1 MEIDRKN
8 VVVTGGASGIGRA
21 LARRFAADGA
31 SVTIADVNGDRAR
44 ATAALVH
51 SDGDGDGGT
60 AIAIECDVRD
70 ERQVQGLVATAEQA
84 FGPIDLFCSNAGIAT
99 SGGPEAPDSQWTAAW
114 EVNFLG
120 QLYAVR
126 AVLPGMLER
135 GDGYLLHTSS
145 AAGLLT
151 TLGDAPYAVSKHA
164 VVALAEWMSITY
176 GDRGIRVSVLCPQG
190 VNTAMLKGA
199 SEHAAGQQV
208 MQVAD
213 VLEPEYVAQVV
224 VDGLASEQFLILPHP
239 EVLDYFQRKANDYD
253 RWLRGMRRL
262 QTRVDR
268 SMEPPEH

>member
-1 MEIDRKN
+1 MQVTGKN

-21 LARRFAADGA
+21 LSRRFAADGA
-31 SVTIADVNGDRAR
+31 SVTVADVNGDGAR
-44 ATAALVH
+44 ATAELI
-51 SDGDGDGGT
+51 DGAGGG
-60 AIAIECDVRD
+60 AIGVECDVRD

-99 SGGPEAPDSQWTAAW
+99 SGGPEAPDSRWTAAW

-135 GDGYLLHTSS
+135 GEGYLLHTSS

-176 GDRGIRVSVLCPQG
+176 GDRGIGVSVLCPQG

-199 SEHAAGQQV
+199 VEHAAGQQV

-213 VLEPEYVAQVV
+213 VLEPEHVAQVV
-224 VDGLASEQFLILPHP
+224 VDGLAAEQFLILPHP

-262 QTRVDR
+262 QSRVDR
-268 SMEPPEH
+268 SMESPES

>member
-1 MEIDRKN
+1 MEVTGKN
-8 VVVTGGASGIGRA
+8 VVVTGAASGIGRA

-31 SVTIADVNGDRAR
+31 SVTIADVNGDGAR
-44 ATAALVH
+44 ATVALV
-51 SDGDGDGGT
+51 DTDGGDGR
-60 AIAIECDVRD
+60 AIAVECDVRD

-99 SGGPEAPDSQWTAAW
+99 SGGPEAPDSRWTAAW

-135 GDGYLLHTSS
+135 GEGYLLHTSS

-190 VNTAMLKGA
+190 VNTAMLEGA
-199 SEHAAGQQV
+199 SDHAAGQQV
-208 MQVAD
+208 IQVAD
-213 VLEPEYVAQVV
+213 VLEPEQVAQVV
-224 VDGLASEQFLILPHP
+224 VDGLAAEQFLILPHP
-239 EVLDYFQRKANDYD
+239 EVLGYFQRKANDYD
-253 RWLRGMRRL
+253 RWIRGMRRL
-262 QTRVDR
+262 QTQVDR
-268 SMEPPEH
+268 SLEPPAH